1 MTSPSNN
8 FSRSAWITLATLL
21 LFFLTIA
28 VYSYTELQTK
38 KAHATQLTSF
48 LLSDELRQ
56 TSDDLT
62 RMARLYVST
71 GNPLYKQYYQEVL
84 DIRDG
89 KSPRPIASDEI
100 YWDLVLADNKRP
112 RPNGPAIALLE
123 LMRRAHFTTTEFAKL
138 SESKSNSDELT
149 HIEKSAMKLID
160 NNGSKSRLKAIEMLS
175 NPTYLK
181 AKRDIMLPIGAFHRS
196 VRHRTQETVSKY
208 EALNT
213 QLVMLLFFLGLLLIY
228 RLYASFRALNA
239 TLGCSADKLRSA
251 IAQMGNGNFSTVL
264 PVSPGIKNS
273 VINWLLDMQKHLI
286 SSEAERLVMVNKMH
300 EMAYY
305 DGLTHLPNRR
315 MLLDRLSQALA
326 LSKRF
331 LRYGALMF
339 IDLDKFK
346 TLNDAHGHEA
356 GDLLLME
363 VSQRLTQCLRDID
376 TVSRFGGDE
385 FVVMITDLGENPSE
399 ARELAALIAE
409 KIRATLAEPYQLM
422 LPTTNFSKPFIF
434 ECSASIGVV
443 MFFDHEKT
451 REELLKMADMA
462 MYQSKEAG
470 RNQVRIVGQF

>member
-1 MTSPSNN
+1 MRPSSNN
-8 FSRSAWITLATLL
+8 FSRSAWLTFATLL
-21 LFFLTIA
+21 LFFLTVA
-28 VYSYTELQTK
+28 FYSYTELQTK
-38 KAHATQLTSF
+38 EAHAIELTSF

-71 GNPLYKQYYQEVL
+71 GNPIYKQYYQEIL

-89 KSPRPIASDEI
+89 KAPRPIASDEI
-100 YWDLVLADNKRP
+100 YWDLVLDDNKRP
-112 RPNGPAIALLE
+112 RPNGPAVALLE
-123 LMRRAHFTTTEFAKL
+123 LMRRAHFRTTEFAKL
-138 SESKSNSDELT
+138 SESKSNSDKLT
-149 HIEKSAMKLID
+149 HIEISAMKLID
-160 NNGSKSRLKAIEMLS
+160 NKASMDRLKAIQMLS
-175 NPTYLK
+175 NPSYLK
-181 AKRDIMLPIGAFHRS
+181 AKRDIMIPISVFHSS
-196 VRHRTQETVSKY
+196 VKHRTQENVGKY
-208 EALNT
+208 EALNDR
-213 QLVMLLFFLGLLLIY
+213 LVMLLFFLGLLLIY
-228 RLYASFRALNA
+228 RLYASFKALNT

-264 PVSPGIKNS
+264 PVSTGIQNS
-273 VINWLLDMQKHLI
+273 VISWLLDMQKHLI
-286 SSEAERLVMVNKMH
+286 SSEAERQAMVNKMH

-356 GDLLLME
+356 GDLLLMQ

-385 FVVMITDLGENPSE
+385 FVVMITDLGEDPSK
-399 ARELAALIAE
+399 ARELAAIIAE

-422 LPTTNFSKPFIF
+422 LPITNVPKPFTF

-443 MFFDHEKT
+443 MFFGHEKT
-451 REELLKMADMA
+451 REELLKIADMA